1 MSFSTWTPRAVSS
14 EARPWRGAVWRMV
27 EAQHVA
33 STMKLVDT
41 GAEHDLLEALLESG
55 KPPVPAEA
63 AQLDYLLA
71 TPFRYDPLRGGSRF
85 RKQNDPGVFY
95 GAETV
100 RTAAAELGYWR
111 WKFLADSVGLER
123 LEPVAHTA
131 FRVDLSTTTIDLRR
145 SPFDRDEAYWQHPSD
160 YTATQ
165 ALARTAREVN
175 IGGILYRSVRDV
187 EPAWCLALLTPAG
200 FARRKPQPQMQ
211 TWFLAVSRV
220 GVSWRRE
227 SEAWEFSAARW

>member
-1 MSFSTWTPRAVSS
+1 VSFSTWTPRAVSS

-41 GAEHDLLEALLESG
+41 GAEHDLLEALLESV
-55 KPPVPAEA
+55 KPPMPTEAE
-63 AQLDYLLA
+63 QLDYLLV
-71 TPFRYDPLRGGSRF
+71 TPFRYDPLRDGSRF
-85 RKQNDPGVFY
+85 RGPNDPGVFY

-100 RTAAAELGYWR
+100 RTAAAELGFWR
-111 WKFLADSVGLER
+111 WKFLADSAGLER

-131 FRVDLSTTTIDLRR
+131 FRVDISAATVDLRR
-145 SPFDRDEAYWQHPSD
+145 PPFDRDEAHWRHPSD
-160 YTATQ
+160 YAATQ
-165 ALARTAREVN
+165 AFARTARTAE
-175 IGGILYRSVRDV
+175 IGAICYRSVRDV

-200 FARRKPQPQMQ
+200 FARPKPQPRMQ

-227 SEAWEFSAARW
+227 RKGWEFSAAGW